1 MSDANIRRLE
11 LEVEAARAKLASDL
25 SRLRSP
31 AAYADFRKNLKH
43 EAQGAKDL
51 IIDQAKSTTQSALQD
66 MVDDVKARAAANPA
80 ATLAIGAGIAW
91 RLLRHPP
98 IATALIGA
106 GLFSLLR
113 TPPAR
118 VRGNGTAD
126 YFSHAKER
134 LKEQATDLA
143 GEVKDQ
149 AAVIASDVKDQ
160 AFAMAEAVREQ
171 SAQLAGASKEKV
183 RQWSAGVEGA
193 VRDVP
198 DRTASL
204 AHQASRATQSLF
216 DQDRRDNLLLGMA
229 GLAVLASL
237 GVAYQRRNAEFDLR

>member
-1 MSDANIRRLE
+1 MLQ
-11 LEVEAARAKLASDL
+11 EA
-25 SRLRSP
+25 
-31 AAYADFRKNLKH
+31 KNL
-43 EAQGAKDL
+43 
-51 IIDQAKSTTQSALQD
+51 IVDQAKSTTQSTLQG
-66 MVDDVKARAAANPA
+66 MVDDLKAKAAANPA

-91 RLLRHPP
+91 RVFRHPP

-118 VRGNGTAD
+118 VSGNGTAD

-134 LKEQATDLA
+134 LKDQATDLA

-149 AAVIASDVKDQ
+149 AAVIAGDVKDH
-160 AFAMAEAVREQ
+160 AVAMAEAVKEQ

-183 RQWSAGVEGA
+183 RQWSADVEGA

-198 DRTASL
+198 DQAASL

-216 DQDRRDNLLLGMA
+216 DQDTRDNLLLGTA
-229 GLAVLASL
+229 GLAVLAAL

>member
-11 LEVEAARAKLASDL
+11 LEVEAARAKLVTDL

-31 AAYADFRKNLKH
+31 AAYADFRKSLKQDVQ
-43 EAQGAKDL
+43 EAKNSIVDEA
-51 IIDQAKSTTQSALQD
+51 ISTTQSTLHG
-66 MVDDVKARAAANPA
+66 MVDDLKAKAAANPA

-91 RLLRHPP
+91 RVFRHPP

-106 GLFSLLR
+106 GLLSLLR

-118 VRGNGTAD
+118 VSGSGVAD
-126 YFSHAKER
+126 YFSHAKD
-134 LKEQATDLA
+134 LKDQVTDLA
-143 GEVKDQ
+143 GEAKDR
-149 AAVIASDVKDQ
+149 AAVIASDVKDH
-160 AFAMAEAVREQ
+160 AVAMAEAVKEQ

-183 RQWSAGVEGA
+183 RQWSADVEGA

-198 DRTASL
+198 EHAASL

-216 DQDRRDNLLLGMA
+216 DQDTRDNLLLGTA
-229 GLAVLASL
+229 GLAVLAAL
-237 GVAYQRRNAEFDLR
+237 GVAYQRRNAEFDSR

>member
-1 MSDANIRRLE
+1 LSDANIRRLE
-11 LEVEAARAKLASDL
+11 LEVEAARAKLATDL

-31 AAYADFRKNLKH
+31 VAYADFRKSLKH
-43 EAQGAKDL
+43 EAQEAKDL
-51 IIDQAKSTTQSALQD
+51 IVDHAKSTTQSAVQGI
-66 MVDDVKARAAANPA
+66 VDDVKARAAANPA

-91 RLLRHPP
+91 RVLRHPP

-160 AFAMAEAVREQ
+160 ALAMAEAVREQ
-171 SAQLAGASKEKV
+171 SAQLAGASKERV
-183 RQWSAGVEGA
+183 RQWSTDVEGG

-204 AHQASRATQSLF
+204 AHQASRDTQSLF
-216 DQDRRDNLLLGMA
+216 DQDTRDNLLLGTA
-229 GLAVLASL
+229 ALAVLAAL
-237 GVAYQRRNAEFDLR
+237 GVAYQRRNTEFDLR